1 MKLLIA
7 SDIHGSAYWCSKL
20 MDAYQN
26 EKADRMILLGDILY
40 HGPRNA
46 LPKEYDPQRVCDLL
60 NQISDRILC
69 VRGNCD
75 ADVDQWLIHFPI
87 MADYSWIME
96 KDRVIYLTH
105 GHVYGK
111 DFRKDE
117 SFPPL
122 QKKDVVLSGHTHIPI
137 TEPTD
142 GGLFFNPGS
151 VSIPKN
157 GSKNGYMVLRLT
169 QIWKLFIRISHSEL
183 MTKTIVLKMSLMQVC
198 GFSHSLK
205 VMAMRFLHMILLILT
220 LQEPTILSQSQVSPT
235 RQS

>member
-46 LPKEYDPQRVCDLL
+46 LPKEYDP
-60 NQISDRILC
+60 
-69 VRGNCD
+69 
-75 ADVDQWLIHFPI
+75 LIHFPI

-157 GSKNGYMVLRLT
+157 GSKNGYMTLENGLF
-169 QIWKLFIRISHSEL
+169 IWKSFEDGEYARYKL
-183 MTKTIVLKMSLMQVC
+183 
-198 GFSHSLK
+198 
-205 VMAMRFLHMILLILT
+205 
-220 LQEPTILSQSQVSPT
+220 
-235 RQS
+235 